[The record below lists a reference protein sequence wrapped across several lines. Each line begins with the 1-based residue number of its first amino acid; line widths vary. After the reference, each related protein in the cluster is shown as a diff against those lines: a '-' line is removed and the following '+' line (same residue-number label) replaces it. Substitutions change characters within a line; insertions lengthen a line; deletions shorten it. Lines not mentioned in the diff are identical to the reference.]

1 MDVSVDVRVASN
13 DDLHLLSER
22 LKTNIPNPEEGQV
35 LVAVVGGQPVGTV
48 TVSWAAADEPEV
60 RELFPGVP
68 IMYRLR
74 VDEPYRNVG
83 IGTRL
88 IRMAEHLL
96 RQHGHKQVLIGADR
110 DNVLARKLYLS
121 LGYRAELTDLDGD
134 NGLYDILV
142 ADI

>member
-35 LVAVVGGQPVGTV
+35 LVAVVGGQPVWTV
-48 TVSWAAADEPEV
+48 TISWAAADEPEV

-74 VDEPYRNVG
+74 VDEHYRNVG

-96 RQHGHKQVLIGADR
+96 RQHGHKQVLIGADQ